1 MLCNANSKKKTKKE
15 TKTVKQNG
23 HKEQRDEAQGP

>member
-1 MLCNANSKKKTKKE
+1 MLCNANSKKK